1 MMTSALLFGGALLM
15 EPGLID
21 EIADLAKNPENVTEN
36 PPDMAVLLSSD
47 ADEGG
52 GSADPLELIDLLE
65 YARQADGV
73 NAPADEGANLLG
85 AFDDLGDT
93 VIPLPSDQPI
103 APIGSHDTTLVSHD
117 DWLDL

>member
-21 EIADLAKNPENVTEN
+21 EIADLAKNPENVTEDL
-36 PPDMAVLLSSD
+36 PDMAVLLSSD

-52 GSADPLELIDLLE
+52 GPTDPLELIDLLE
-65 YARQADGV
+65 HARQADGAT
-73 NAPADEGANLLG
+73 APVDEGANLLG
-85 AFDDLGDT
+85 AFDDLGNMA
-93 VIPLPSDQPI
+93 IPLPSDQPI
-103 APIGSHDTTLVSHD
+103 APMGSHETALASHD